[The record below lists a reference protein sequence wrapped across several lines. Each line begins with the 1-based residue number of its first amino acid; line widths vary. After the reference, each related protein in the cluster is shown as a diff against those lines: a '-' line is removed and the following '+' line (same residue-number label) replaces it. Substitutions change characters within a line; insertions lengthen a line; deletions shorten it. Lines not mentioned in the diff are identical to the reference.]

1 MPPNSRST
9 RSSSSETD
17 NLSLVV
23 LTPQSAS
30 ISPST
35 PTNPPLGPD
44 NPIPTIERSDS
55 SVSSPRVA
63 INTNTPSTPRQSS
76 VGDIDHGIQNL
87 FIFRGSS
94 SPSSEPLD
102 LSNLAAALSTSSPTP
117 TRFLQPQGG
126 SNSPEPPSP
135 DNGRRSRRSS
145 SRLNHAPHDIRDEEP
160 PVDRFHDP
168 AFQTAF
174 NEARRLLGSLTRVL
188 GSSDVH
194 LEPDSTMKDL
204 HQTASRLAEFQCP
217 PTRVVG
223 LVGDSGVG
231 MGFFLVSACGNV

>member
-17 NLSLVV
+17 NLSSVV
-23 LTPQSAS
+23 LTPQSS
-30 ISPST
+30 SVSPST
-35 PTNPPLGPD
+35 PANPPLDPD
-44 NPIPTIERSDS
+44 HPIPTIERGDS
-55 SVSSPRVA
+55 SISSPGVA
-63 INTNTPSTPRQSS
+63 INTPSTPRQSS
-76 VGDIDHGIQNL
+76 VGDIDNGIQNL

-126 SNSPEPPSP
+126 SNNPETPGP

-145 SRLNHAPHDIRDEEP
+145 SRVNQTPHDIRDEEP

-174 NEARRLLGSLTRVL
+174 NEARELVGSLTRVL

-194 LEPDSTMKDL
+194 LEPDSTMKGL
-204 HQTASRLAEFQCP
+204 HQTARRLAEFQCP

-231 MGFFLVSACGNV
+231 MGFFHVSARGNV